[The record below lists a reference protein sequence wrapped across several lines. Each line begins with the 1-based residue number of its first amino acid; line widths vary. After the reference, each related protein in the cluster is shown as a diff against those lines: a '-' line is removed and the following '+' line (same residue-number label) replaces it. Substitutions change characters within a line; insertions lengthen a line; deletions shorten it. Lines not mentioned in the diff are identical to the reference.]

1 MEFFAKYKANS
12 INGAI
17 NLYNLMGP
25 NLEEPTQS
33 ILDSYL
39 EETLEMKAEE
49 LSNLM

>member
-1 MEFFAKYKANS
+1 MEFFAKYKADS
-12 INGAI
+12 INGVI

-33 ILDSYL
+33 ILDNYL

-49 LSNLM
+49 ISDFM